1 MALWST
7 DFEQN
12 IIKAIIG
19 LVFLV
24 VGAQLISVGGTIAVG
39 QFVFLPVSI
48 VLFVVGAILIYFSI
62 KVLMSLLRSMGIT
75 LWEQGK

>member
-12 IIKAIIG
+12 LIKAVIG
-19 LVFLV
+19 IVFLI
-24 VGAQLISVGGTIAVG
+24 VGAQLIAVGGTIAVG
-39 QFVFLPVSI
+39 QLLFIPVSI

-62 KVLMSLLRSMGIT
+62 KVLMSLLKSMGIT
-75 LWEQGK
+75 LWEQEK